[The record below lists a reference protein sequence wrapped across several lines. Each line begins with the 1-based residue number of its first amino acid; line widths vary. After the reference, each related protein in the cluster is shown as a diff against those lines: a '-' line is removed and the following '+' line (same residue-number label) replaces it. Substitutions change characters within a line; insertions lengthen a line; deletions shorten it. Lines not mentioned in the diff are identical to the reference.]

1 MKREASMRREN
12 LRRDELLETL
22 WRLKERGDL
31 TLGALRDND
40 PSGECVRNLHD
51 FSNTGVLVISG
62 ETITL
67 TDMGLERARQI
78 IRRHRLAERL
88 VADALG
94 KEPGETE
101 SAACEFE
108 HILVS
113 ELEESICILL
123 GHPRT
128 CPHGSP
134 IPEGACCLEAKRTT
148 SSAVMT
154 LRDMNVGESAK
165 VVMVN
170 TTNHE
175 RMEKLLALGVNP
187 GVTVKVLQ
195 KSPVLV
201 IEIGHS
207 QIAMEPLM
215 GGSVNVWRR
224 AEP

>member
-1 MKREASMRREN
+1 MRREN

-22 WRLKERGDL
+22 WRLGERGDL
-31 TLGALRDND
+31 TLAALREND
-40 PSGECVRNLHD
+40 PSGEREKDLNE
-51 FSNTGVLVISG
+51 FSNTGVLVIDG
-62 ETITL
+62 GAITL
-67 TDMGLERARQI
+67 TGLGQERARQI

-94 KEPGETE
+94 LTPKETE

-108 HILVS
+108 HILAP

-134 IPEGACCLEAKRTT
+134 IPEGACCLESKRTT

-154 LRDMNVGESAK
+154 LRDMDVGESAK

-170 TTNHE
+170 TASPE
-175 RMEKLLALGVNP
+175 RMEKLLGLGVSP

-195 KSPVLV
+195 KSPALV
-201 IEIGHS
+201 IEIGRS

-224 AEP
+224 S

>member
-1 MKREASMRREN
+1 MRSEN
-12 LRRDELLETL
+12 ILRDELLETL
-22 WRLKERGDL
+22 WRLGERGDL
-31 TLGALRDND
+31 TLAAVREYD
-40 PSGECVRNLHD
+40 PSGECERNLND
-51 FSNTGVLVISG
+51 FSNTGVLAISG
-62 ETITL
+62 ENITM
-67 TDMGLERARQI
+67 TAMGRERARQI

-88 VADALG
+88 VVDALG
-94 KEPGETE
+94 REPGETE

-108 HILVS
+108 HILAP

-154 LRDMNVGESAK
+154 LRDMGVGETAK

-170 TTNHE
+170 TTNPE
-175 RMEKLLALGVNP
+175 RMEKLLALGVHP

-195 KSPVLV
+195 KSPALV
-201 IEIGHS
+201 IEIGRS
-207 QIAMEPLM
+207 QIAMEPLV
-215 GGSVNVWRR
+215 GGSVNVWKRS
-224 AEP
+224 EI